1 MSEALPGGQLG
12 SWLATGSEGAYKV
25 TFATLLIAAALGSTY
40 IESDGNFPPFEL
52 PGVVVRA
59 LTFSGVMFAVAL
71 VLPRGRR
78 VSNAALA
85 LATLAGIFTSYV
97 VHTEL
102 FYPANRA
109 WMVTV
114 LVASLIAL
122 FGAFRAIEEL
132 RWGGVALTVVAG
144 TVFVAGVWPRLA
156 AGLKAPDGLLH
167 VGNPI
172 MWIVLVLAC
181 ISAVLALYVLSRVVH
196 PSRTGWVALVAAAS
210 LLAIPVLATGMRFG
224 EGGSGYYRDGWED
237 HPNVRPVAFKETP
250 NLYFVGFDSITP
262 EAIMRKHMG
271 IETTRYHRLM
281 ERQMRR
287 FPNLFANAVP
297 TWFSFNTL
305 MALDQDIYLEYRDLD
320 HRPPKPAPSYF
331 AGHDLSP
338 LIWLLKLNGY
348 ETTSIYQN
356 RYFGRSHGPNTDNY
370 VVNDTRG
377 VLCSLLDEDIRVL
390 AFWGYCWGWASRL
403 RDPGSAG
410 DFLVQQLSG
419 VDKTKPPVR
428 GCTPESAGPRTEDLR
443 LQEPR
448 RQGSISGGFRE
459 EIQRRS
465 DVLGA
470 DHRTPSDQRPRRNPV
485 RLR

>member
-1 MSEALPGGQLG
+1 MNNGPRIERLG
-12 SWLATGSEGAYKV
+12 FWLATGSDEAYKV

-40 IESDGNFPPFEL
+40 VGSDGNFPRFER
-52 PGVVVRA
+52 PGVVVRLLA
-59 LTFSGVMFAVAL
+59 FSGVLFVVAL
-71 VLPRGRR
+71 VLPRGRG

-85 LATLAGIFTSYV
+85 LVTLAGMFTSYV

-109 WMVTV
+109 LMVTV

-144 TVFVAGVWPRLA
+144 AAFVAGVWPRLA
-156 AGLKAPDGLLH
+156 AGLEAPAGLLH
-167 VGNPI
+167 VGNPV
-172 MWIVLVLAC
+172 MWIVPVLAC
-181 ISAVLALYVLSRVVH
+181 IGAVLALYVLSRVVH
-196 PSRTGWVALVAAAS
+196 PSRTGWIALVAAAS
-210 LLAIPVLATGMRFG
+210 LLAIPVLAIKMRFG
-224 EGGSGYYRDGWED
+224 EGGGSGYYSDGWED
-237 HPNVRPVAFKETP
+237 HPNVRRVVFKETP

-271 IETTRYHRLM
+271 IETTRYHALM

-305 MALDQDIYLEYRDLD
+305 MALDQDIYFEYRDLD
-320 HRPPKPAPSYF
+320 YRPPFPAPSYF

-356 RYFGRSHGPNTDNY
+356 SYFGRAHGPNIDNY
-370 VVNDTRG
+370 VVNNTRSA
-377 VLCSLLDEDIRVL
+377 LCTLLDEDIRVL
-390 AFWGYCWGWASRL
+390 AFWGYCWSWASRL
-403 RDPGSAG
+403 RDSGPAG
-410 DFLVQQLSG
+410 DFLVQQLAG
-419 VDKTKPPVR
+419 VDKTSPQFR
-428 GCTPESAGPRTEDLR
+428 GCAPEFAWPRTEDLR
-443 LQEPR
+443 LQEPGR
-448 RQGSISGGFRE
+448 
-459 EIQRRS
+459 
-465 DVLGA
+465 
-470 DHRTPSDQRPRRNPV
+470 
-485 RLR
+485 

>member
-1 MSEALPGGQLG
+1 
-12 SWLATGSEGAYKV
+12 
-25 TFATLLIAAALGSTY
+25 
-40 IESDGNFPPFEL
+40 
-52 PGVVVRA
+52 
-59 LTFSGVMFAVAL
+59 
-71 VLPRGRR
+71 
-78 VSNAALA
+78 
-85 LATLAGIFTSYV
+85 
-97 VHTEL
+97 
-102 FYPANRA
+102 
-109 WMVTV
+109 MVTV

-144 TVFVAGVWPRLA
+144 AAFVAGVWPRLA
-156 AGLKAPDGLLH
+156 AGLEAPAGLIH
-167 VGNPI
+167 VGNPV

-181 ISAVLALYVLSRVVH
+181 VGAVLALYVLSKVVH
-196 PSRTGWVALVAAAS
+196 PSRTGWIALVAAAS

-224 EGGSGYYRDGWED
+224 EGGGSGYYSDGWED
-237 HPNVRPVAFKETP
+237 HPNVRRVAFKETP

-320 HRPPKPAPSYF
+320 YRPPFPAPSYF

-356 RYFGRSHGPNTDNY
+356 SYFGRAQGPNIDNY
-370 VVNDTRG
+370 VVNNTRSA
-377 VLCSLLDEDIRVL
+377 LCSLLDEDIRVL
-390 AFWGYCWGWASRL
+390 AFWGYCWSWASRL
-403 RDPGSAG
+403 RDAGPAG

-419 VDKTKPPVR
+419 VDKTKPQFVAAHLNLPGHAPTMFDYRNEADRDRFQAAFERKFNAAATYLEQIIEHLRANDPDAILFVFGDHGALLSQGMDVEDDPTFFLQDRFGILGGVYPRDQCAPRVR
-428 GCTPESAGPRTEDLR
+428 RGRAQGLHDVSGRGACDNRVPIGRA
-443 LQEPR
+443 EPY
-448 RQGSISGGFRE
+448 
-459 EIQRRS
+459 
-465 DVLGA
+465 
-470 DHRTPSDQRPRRNPV
+470 P
-485 RLR
+485 